1 MTPQEEFIEQQTKFL
16 KEHIR
21 VLSVQDVAAPV
32 HFIRDLDL
40 DIHLEAYYPNRL
52 IYSSKVDRSDRHE
65 QCMKDRTWG
74 VDINDINRLLSRS
87 PLDKIVLSIFQEVFD
102 ITGIP
107 AIALERMSRKAL
119 LANASKELV

>member
-21 VLSVQDVAAPV
+21 VLSVQDVAATV

-40 DIHLEAYYPNRL
+40 NIHLEAYYPNRL

-65 QCMKDRTWG
+65 QCMLRIEPGG

-107 AIALERMSRKAL
+107 AIASSGCHEKLC
-119 LANASKELV
+119 